1 MKVRVFELPTPV
13 GPLHMAVGPDGV
25 AALGFG
31 DHDAL
36 MTLLERSFGPLE
48 VERPTSPSPE
58 ARAVQAY
65 LEGDVEAIDDV
76 PVVQKGTPFQMK
88 VWEELC
94 KIPSGATLTYGELA
108 ARIGRPKASRA
119 VGAAVGQNLV
129 SLIVPCHRV
138 VGASGRL
145 TGFGWGLE
153 YKRWLLAHEG
163 AILA

>member
-1 MKVRVFELPTPV
+1 MSYKMREDAMSRYEKPDRGHTPIGIGILGMGVV
-13 GPLHMAVGPDGV
+13 GTGV
-25 AALGFG
+25 ARVLF
-31 DHDAL
+31 
-36 MTLLERSFGPLE
+36 E
-48 VERPTSPSPE
+48 
-58 ARAVQAY
+58 
-65 LEGDVEAIDDV
+65 
-76 PVVQKGTPFQMK
+76 KG
-88 VWEELC
+88 E
-94 KIPSGATLTYGELA
+94 ELA